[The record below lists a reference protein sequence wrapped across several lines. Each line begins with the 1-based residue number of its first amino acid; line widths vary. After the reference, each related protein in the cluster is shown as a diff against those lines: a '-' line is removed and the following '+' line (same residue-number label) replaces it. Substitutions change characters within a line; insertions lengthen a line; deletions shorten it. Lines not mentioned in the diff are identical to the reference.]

1 MKQNFS
7 MLLLIVLLSAC
18 KKETLAPQTVLME
31 TPMDTAAI
39 PVKNGQF
46 MNGPYGIVSGT
57 AILFRNTNG
66 SYEIKLE
73 NFNTNNGPD
82 LYVYLSKEIM
92 PVNFIEL
99 AKLKSITGNQI
110 YPVTGSPDFTQFKYV
125 VIHCKQFNHLFGY
138 ALLQ

>member
-1 MKQNFS
+1 MKQIFS

-18 KKETLAPQTVLME
+18 KKETMAPETVLME
-31 TPMDTAAI
+31 TPKDTAAMPTI
-39 PVKNGQF
+39 NGQF
-46 MNGPYGIVSGT
+46 MNGPYGIVSGK

-99 AKLKSITGNQI
+99 AKLKSITGNQF

-125 VIHCKQFNHLFGY
+125 AIHCKQFNHLFGY